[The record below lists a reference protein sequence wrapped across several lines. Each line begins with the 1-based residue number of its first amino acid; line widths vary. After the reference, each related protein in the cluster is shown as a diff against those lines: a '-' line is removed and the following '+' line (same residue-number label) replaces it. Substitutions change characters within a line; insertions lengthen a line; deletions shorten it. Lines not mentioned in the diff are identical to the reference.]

1 MLTSITPLGERG
13 RGSRWAT
20 TVAAF
25 ALGAMASGAALG
37 AAVGL
42 IGAAT
47 PIGSLSTA
55 ARIGVLAAALAF
67 GVALDL
73 GIAGLRLPTPRRQ
86 VNEDWLH
93 AYRGWVY
100 GVGFGAELGLGVV
113 TVVTTSAVY
122 LTFVACLLSAS
133 PLIGAAVGGTFG
145 LARAASLMPAR
156 AVTTPSELFALGA
169 ALRRWEPALERIGIA
184 AQATLGLIAL
194 AALFAGTAL

>member
-25 ALGAMASGAALG
+25 ALGAVASGAVFG
-37 AAVGL
+37 GAVGL

-55 ARIGVLAAALAF
+55 ARVGFLAAALAL
-67 GVALDL
+67 GLALDL
-73 GIAGLRLPTPRRQ
+73 GVAGVRLPTPRRQ
-86 VNEDWLH
+86 VNEDWLY

-100 GVGFGAELGLGVV
+100 GVSFGAELGLGVV
-113 TVVTTSAVY
+113 TVVTASAVY
-122 LTFVACLLSAS
+122 LTFVASLLSAS
-133 PLIGAAVGGTFG
+133 PLVGAAIGGTFG

-156 AVTTPSELFALGA
+156 GVTTPNELFALGGT
-169 ALRRWEPALERIGIA
+169 LRRWEPALGRIGIA
-184 AQATLGLIAL
+184 AQATLSLVAW
-194 AALFAGTAL
+194 AAFFAGTAP